1 MKGHSVCFMF
11 ANSQR
16 ITYLVLSVFAFV
28 IAAFLNLMP
37 ATSSSASESEL
48 NAPIHVV
55 GRIRL
60 GIPNNKIE
68 EYETKTAALFEATV
82 DQERPNLY
90 TCSRDIND
98 PELYTWNEI
107 WPSLESFESHLESL
121 HFNTWYQY
129 IQEYQIGDL
138 DVIYAP
144 QSAFKEI
151 QSSASK
157 LAETRKSK

>member
-1 MKGHSVCFMF
+1 MF
-11 ANSQR
+11 ANSRR

-60 GIPNNKIE
+60 GIPDNKIK